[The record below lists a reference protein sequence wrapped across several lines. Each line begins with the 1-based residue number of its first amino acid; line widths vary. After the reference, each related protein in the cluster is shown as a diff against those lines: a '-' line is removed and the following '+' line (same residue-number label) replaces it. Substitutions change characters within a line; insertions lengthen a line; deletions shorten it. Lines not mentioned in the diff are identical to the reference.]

1 MLRSFLLITLRNILK
16 NKGASY
22 LNIFALTLSTATCLF
37 IFHYIYFEANYDSTP
52 TLRDVYRVE
61 TVVSTPAGTSY
72 RDAFS
77 TLVDGPVL
85 QREISDVKGFARL
98 VPYSE
103 GRSGNFKVLSS
114 SGQEQRVYIEKVYF
128 TESAIFDVLGLSLT
142 EGDPTTALSEPHSLL
157 LSESTVDNIFG
168 EGWQD
173 SIPVMGM
180 KLTST
185 TSMLASQEYTITG
198 IFADR
203 PGNTHL
209 PFDALVAGAFQ
220 VAPIAGADGQLPRNT
235 YTYLRAPAS
244 ATSFSQHTQTLM
256 DSGDET
262 ALIMRPIADIHL
274 AEKISNEPEAG
285 ANQQLLIFLA
295 SIGFIILLL
304 ATTNYTNNAIFSSMD
319 RAREIGMRKV
329 LGIRSR
335 QLIATFIGEA
345 FFINLLAAALAM
357 VLFLF
362 GLNLTKIYTSIEI
375 PEIASWTWLVYLA
388 FQALVVVACTL
399 LSGTYP
405 ALYFNGLSAIPLL
418 KGTIQLVHTKV
429 VGGAGRAI
437 KTLLVFQIAVS
448 ILFVSGIYIVRA
460 QLQYMEKQG
469 KRPFDL
475 TVRGIFPGAAGA
487 NSTFTNQAFSAIDQ
501 IKSQAVVEEVELSNQ
516 YQGQIKVSALL
527 PISPI
532 GAPPAAAIDARL
544 LAVDPDYWTDSSL
557 VAGYNFS
564 SHFGRNADHVLLNTQ
579 AIEALGF
586 DHPDSI
592 AGKLLVVGREELKV
606 IGVVNDP
613 SDASFPKVYATG
625 FRYRT
630 YAELMLHYQARNG
643 QTVDQFLDAVEVS
656 MSSALP
662 FFSLLSRDY
671 RNERVAEQNILKLFL
686 FFSLLAITIASM
698 GLLGLST
705 FITQK
710 RAKEI
715 GLRKVL
721 GATTLNTMMV
731 LVYDF
736 LKLVGTA
743 AIVALPLVLLGSRKW
758 LENYRYRI
766 TIEPQMLILPLLI
779 ITTLALLVIAR
790 RCWKAAVT
798 SPIQALQV

>member
-22 LNIFALTLSTATCLF
+22 LNISALTLSTATCLF
-37 IFHYIYFEANYDSTP
+37 IFHYIYFESNYDSSP
-52 TLRDVYRVE
+52 ALSDVYRVE
-61 TVVSTPAGTSY
+61 TVVSTPQGASY
-72 RDAFS
+72 RDAFTTIAAGP
-77 TLVDGPVL
+77 TLQQDLP
-85 QREISDVKGFARL
+85 QIEAYTRL

-103 GRSGNFKVLSS
+103 GGSGNFKVLNEG
-114 SGQEQRVYIEKVYF
+114 GQEQRVYIEKVYYS
-128 TESAIFDVLGLSLT
+128 EEQIFEVFELPLVA
-142 EGDPTTALSEPHSLL
+142 GDPQTALSTANSIL
-157 LSESTVDNIFG
+157 LSASTVQDIFG
-168 EGWQD
+168 QD
-173 SIPVMGM
+173 WKKDAVIGT
-180 KLTST
+180 KFT
-185 TSMLASQEYTITG
+185 TTASMLASQEYTITG

-209 PFDALVAGAFQ
+209 PFDALVTGAFQ
-220 VAPIAGADGQLPRNT
+220 EAPIAGADGQLPRNT
-235 YTYLRAPAS
+235 YTYLRAPVS
-244 ATSFSQHTQTLM
+244 ATALSQHTQGLA
-256 DSGDET
+256 DSGHEM
-262 ALIMRPIADIHL
+262 ALALRPIADIHL

-345 FFINLLAAALAM
+345 FFINLIAAALAM

-362 GLNLTKIYTSIEI
+362 GINLTKIYTSIEI
-375 PEIASWTWLVYLA
+375 PEMTSSTWSVYLV
-388 FQALVVVACTL
+388 FQGLVVVVCTL
-399 LSGTYP
+399 FSGIYP

-437 KTLLVFQIAVS
+437 KTLLIFQIAVS

-475 TVRGIFPGAAGA
+475 RVRGIFPGAAGA

-532 GAPPAAAIDARL
+532 GAPPATAIDARL
-544 LAVDPDYWTDSSL
+544 LAVDPDYWMDSSL

-579 AIEALGF
+579 AVEALGF
-586 DHPDSI
+586 DHPDSV
-592 AGKLLVVGREELKV
+592 AGELLVVGREELKV

-613 SDASFPKVYATG
+613 SDETFPKVYATG

-671 RNERVAEQNILKLFL
+671 KNERVAEQNILKLFL

-731 LVYDF
+731 LLYDF

-766 TIEPQMLILPLLI
+766 TIEPQMLALPLLI